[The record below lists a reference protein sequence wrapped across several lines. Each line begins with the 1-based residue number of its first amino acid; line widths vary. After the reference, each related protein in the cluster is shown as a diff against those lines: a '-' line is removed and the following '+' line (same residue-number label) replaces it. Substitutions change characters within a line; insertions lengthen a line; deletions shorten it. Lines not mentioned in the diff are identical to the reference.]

1 MNKVLITGATGLVG
15 SYLKKIITNA
25 TCVSSKDYNLLELK
39 NVKQMFKDIQPN
51 IVIHLAARVG
61 GVHHNIL
68 EPVKYF
74 EENILMN
81 TFIIS
86 EAYKNNVESFIGIL
100 SSCIYPNQ
108 INEYPINEKK
118 LFEGAPHQDL
128 FSYAYAKRCMA
139 IQIEAYNSKYGTHYN
154 YIIPCNLYGEYDK
167 FGEIEGHFVA
177 ALVQKICSA
186 KKNNQKFIT
195 LFGDG
200 SPFRQFMH
208 AKDLA
213 KIIKLMIINKTKKS
227 FNVATDENYTV
238 KQISEIAL
246 EACDAKDLQ
255 INYDTSKPNGQYR
268 KDIDIKIMK
277 SLFPDFKPI
286 KLHEGIRQVYK
297 NIMDAK

>member
-81 TFIIS
+81 TFTIS
-86 EAYKNNVESFIGIL
+86 EAYKNNVETFIGIL

-108 INEYPINEKK
+108 MNEYPINEKK

-139 IQIEAYNSKYGTHYN
+139 IQIEAYNSKYNTSYN
-154 YIIPCNLYGEYDK
+154 YLIPCNLYGEYDK
-167 FGEIEGHFVA
+167 FGEIEGHFVG
-177 ALVQKICSA
+177 ALVQKIYNA

-208 AKDLA
+208 ARDLA
-213 KIIKLMIINKTKKS
+213 EIIKLMIINKIKKS
-227 FNVATDENYTV
+227 FNVATEENYTV
-238 KQISEIAL
+238 KKIAEIAL
-246 EACDAKDLQ
+246 DACDAKDLQ
-255 INYDTSKPNGQYR
+255 INFDTSKPNGQHR
-268 KDIDIKIMK
+268 KDIDIKTMK
-277 SLFPDFKPI
+277 TLFPDFKPI
-286 KLHEGIRQVYK
+286 KLYEGISQVYK
-297 NIMDAK
+297 KIMDAQ

>member
-1 MNKVLITGATGLVG
+1 MNKILITGATGLVG
-15 SYLKKIITNA
+15 SYLKKIITDA
-25 TCVSSKDYNLLELK
+25 TCVSSKDYNLLEHK

-86 EAYKNNVESFIGIL
+86 EAYKNNVDFVIGIL

-108 INEYPINEKK
+108 INEYPINETK

-139 IQIEAYNSKYGTHYN
+139 IQIEAYNSRYNTSYN
-154 YIIPCNLYGEYDK
+154 YLIPCNLYGEFDK
-167 FGEIEGHFVA
+167 FDEIEGHFVG
-177 ALVQKICSA
+177 ALVQKIYNA
-186 KKNNQKFIT
+186 KKNNKKFIT

-208 AKDLA
+208 ARDLA
-213 KIIKLMIINKTKKS
+213 EIIKLTITKKIKKS
-227 FNVATDENYTV
+227 FNVATEENYTV
-238 KQISEIAL
+238 KKIAGIAL
-246 EACDAKDLQ
+246 DACDANDLQ
-255 INYDTSKPNGQYR
+255 INFDTSKPNGQNR

-286 KLHEGIRQVYK
+286 KLYEGIRQVYK
-297 NIMDAK
+297 NIMDAQ

>member
-1 MNKVLITGATGLVG
+1 MRKMLVTGGTGLVG
-15 SYLKKIITNA
+15 RYLKKILPDA
-25 TCVSSKDYNLLELK
+25 TYVSSSDYNLLD
-39 NVKQMFKDIQPN
+39 QDDIRHMFRDIQPN
-51 IVIHLAARVG
+51 TIIHLAARVG

-81 TFIIS
+81 TLIIR
-86 EAYKNNVESFIGIL
+86 ETYRNNVNSFLGIL
-100 SSCIYPNQ
+100 SSCIYPNEIDQ
-108 INEYPINEKK
+108 YPINEKK

-139 IQIEAYNSKYGTHYN
+139 IQIEAYNSKHNTNYN
-154 YIIPCNLYGEYDK
+154 YLVPCNLYGEFDK
-167 FGEIEGHFVA
+167 FGEIEGHFVG
-177 ALVQKICSA
+177 ALIQKIYNA
-186 KKNNQKFIT
+186 KKNKKKFIT

-213 KIIKLMIINKTKKS
+213 EIIKLTITKKIKKS
-227 FNVATDENYTV
+227 FNVATEENYTV
-238 KQISEIAL
+238 KKIADITL
-246 EACDAKDLQ
+246 EACDANHLQ
-255 INYDTSKPNGQYR
+255 INFDTSKPNGQLR
-268 KDIDIKIMK
+268 KDIDISIMK

-297 NIMDAK
+297 YRMDAK

>member
-25 TCVSSKDYNLLELK
+25 ACVSVKDYNLLVQ
-39 NVKQMFKDIQPN
+39 NSVKQMFKDIQPN

-86 EAYKNNVESFIGIL
+86 EAYKNNVDSFIGIL

-139 IQIEAYNSKYGTHYN
+139 IQIEAYNSKHGTDYN
-154 YIIPCNLYGEYDK
+154 YLIPCNLYGEYDK
-167 FGEIEGHFVA
+167 FGEIEGHFVG

-186 KKNNQKFIT
+186 KK
-195 LFGDG
+195 
-200 SPFRQFMH
+200 
-208 AKDLA
+208 
-213 KIIKLMIINKTKKS
+213 IIKNLLHYLGMGHHLGNLCML
-227 FNVATDENYTV
+227 
-238 KQISEIAL
+238 EI
-246 EACDAKDLQ
+246 
-255 INYDTSKPNGQYR
+255 
-268 KDIDIKIMK
+268 
-277 SLFPDFKPI
+277 
-286 KLHEGIRQVYK
+286 
-297 NIMDAK
+297 

>member
-1 MNKVLITGATGLVG
+1 MRKILVTGGTGLVG
-15 SYLKKIITNA
+15 RYLKKILPSANY
-25 TCVSSKDYNLLELK
+25 VSSKDYNLLEQNDIK
-39 NVKQMFKDIQPN
+39 HMFKDVQPDT
-51 IVIHLAARVG
+51 VIHLAARVG

-81 TFIIS
+81 TMIIR
-86 EAYKNNVESFIGIL
+86 ETYKNSISSFIGIL
-100 SSCIYPNQ
+100 SSCIYPNK

-118 LFEGAPHQDL
+118 LFDGAPHQDL

-139 IQIEAYNSKYGTHYN
+139 IQIEAYNYKHNTNYN
-154 YIIPCNLYGEYDK
+154 YLVPCNLYGEFDK
-167 FGEIEGHFVA
+167 FGEIEGHFVG
-177 ALVQKICSA
+177 ALVQKICNA
-186 KKNNQKFIT
+186 KKNNKKFIT

-208 AKDLA
+208 ARDLA
-213 KIIKLMIINKTKKS
+213 EIIKLTITKKIKKS
-227 FNVATDENYTV
+227 FNVATEENYTV
-238 KQISEIAL
+238 KKIAEIAL
-246 EACDAKDLQ
+246 QACDANDLQ
-255 INYDTSKPNGQYR
+255 INFDTSKPNGQNR

-297 NIMDAK
+297 NIMDAR

>member
-1 MNKVLITGATGLVG
+1 MNKILITGSTGLVG
-15 SYLKKIITNA
+15 NYLKKIITDA
-25 TCVSSKDYNLLELK
+25 TYVSSKNYNLLEHK
-39 NVKQMFKDIQPN
+39 NVKQMFKDIRPN

-61 GVHHNIL
+61 GIHHNIL

-81 TFIIS
+81 TLTIS
-86 EAYKNNVESFIGIL
+86 EAYKNKVETFIGIL

-139 IQIEAYNSKYGTHYN
+139 IQIEAYNSRYNTSYN
-154 YIIPCNLYGEYDK
+154 YLIPCNLYGEFDK
-167 FGEIEGHFVA
+167 FDEIEGHFVG
-177 ALVQKICSA
+177 ALVQKIYNA
-186 KKNNQKFIT
+186 KKNNNKFIT

-208 AKDLA
+208 ARDLA
-213 KIIKLMIINKTKKS
+213 EIIKLTIINKTKKS
-227 FNVATDENYTV
+227 FNVATEENYTV
-238 KQISEIAL
+238 KKIAEIAL
-246 EACDAKDLQ
+246 DACDAKDLQ
-255 INYDTSKPNGQYR
+255 INFDTSKPNGQNR
-268 KDIDIKIMK
+268 KDIDIKMMK

-286 KLHEGIRQVYK
+286 KLYEGIKQVYK
-297 NIMDAK
+297 SITDSQ